1 MNVMSLFPISH
12 KYLTLLRK
20 DECPE
25 QASLAK
31 TRVRKTCSLLLYFE
45 FLKWLIYRQREMT
58 KFTRKSLMT
67 KSEKMLVTVTVKTIQ
82 TRWKN

>member
-45 FLKWLIYRQREMT
+45 FLKRLIYRQRE
-58 KFTRKSLMT
+58 MT